1 MRLEEITAFGDTSR
15 KWITPNASQKSPSE
29 LRDAVRR
36 IRDGGWIQ
44 TASGLPFWPL
54 DPRPEDVR
62 IEDIAYALAR
72 ISRFNGHTTGE
83 IYSVGQHS
91 VYVSEEVERE
101 YLLRYGPTASH
112 QSEISCLRATLVAL
126 LHDGSEAYIGDCTRP
141 LKKQDT
147 FAAYRTAEARLQQCI
162 YKAFGLLYEWELDI
176 LHQADRRMLRTEQR
190 DLMPAALPEEGRD
203 DVPPYDLTV
212 EPWPWREAER
222 RFLARFAELT
232 TT

>member
-72 ISRFNGHTTGE
+72 VARFGGHTRGE
-83 IYSVGQHS
+83 HVYSVAQHS
-91 VYVSEEVERE
+91 VHVCNEVELDYVR
-101 YLLRYGPTASH
+101 RYGPDAHAS
-112 QSEISCLRATLVAL
+112 QISCRQATLCAL
-126 LHDGSEAYIGDCTRP
+126 LHDGSEAYLGDVCRP
-141 LKKQDT
+141 LKRHNT
-147 FAAYRTAEARLQQCI
+147 FAAYRTAEARLQECV
-162 YKAFGLLYEWELDI
+162 YASVGLSAELELDI

-203 DVPPYDLTV
+203 DVPPYEWTV
-212 EPWPWREAER
+212 EPWPWRETER
-222 RFLARFAELT
+222 RFLARFAGLT
-232 TT
+232 AG